1 MNNGPTFIE
10 RRCSKRDDSMTEN
23 KPLGKLVIPS
33 ILVSRVVTQ
42 PPLIITA
49 LLLIEIAQSF
59 NVPIGIAGQL
69 NTLTSILVVF
79 GSLVMS
85 YLTLR
90 FDYKVLI
97 LTGLAL
103 YCCSFIGCYLST
115 VFTVLLIVNS
125 LQGLARAMVDP
136 MTASFV
142 GLLIPEEKRGSTIS
156 LFFASMSIVFLIFSP
171 LIGYLSSFLSWRFM
185 FIAIALPF
193 STAAFIL
200 SLFALPHTS
209 QATPTLG
216 NKNLTQD
223 FHRILGNR
231 STMMCLICVMLSET
245 TWGVSVVY
253 SLSFIRELFTMPPS
267 TASYLIIGT
276 SLFSLIGSLIGGRLV
291 NRVGRKKLAIL
302 SNILLGTTTLLYYN
316 LGVLWTTL
324 AAMFLLAMSS
334 TIRFTSSENLVLEQI
349 PELQGSVMSL
359 YTVSLGLG
367 AVVGSAL
374 GGYTLLSMGYAGLG
388 LFGLLS
394 IASAILYH
402 LFTIDPI
409 TPMFKIS
416 N

>member
-1 MNNGPTFIE
+1 
-10 RRCSKRDDSMTEN
+10 
-23 KPLGKLVIPS
+23 
-33 ILVSRVVTQ
+33 
-42 PPLIITA
+42 
-49 LLLIEIAQSF
+49 
-59 NVPIGIAGQL
+59 
-69 NTLTSILVVF
+69 
-79 GSLVMS
+79 
-85 YLTLR
+85 
-90 FDYKVLI
+90 
-97 LTGLAL
+97 
-103 YCCSFIGCYLST
+103 
-115 VFTVLLIVNS
+115 
-125 LQGLARAMVDP
+125 
-136 MTASFV
+136 
-142 GLLIPEEKRGSTIS
+142 
-156 LFFASMSIVFLIFSP
+156 
-171 LIGYLSSFLSWRFM
+171 
-185 FIAIALPF
+185 
-193 STAAFIL
+193 
-200 SLFALPHTS
+200 
-209 QATPTLG
+209 
-216 NKNLTQD
+216 
-223 FHRILGNR
+223 
-231 STMMCLICVMLSET
+231 MLSET

-253 SLSFIRELFTMPPS
+253 SLSFIRELFTMTPS

-374 GGYTLLSMGYAGLG
+374 GGYTLLSTGYAGLG

-394 IASAILYH
+394 ITSAILYH